1 MNSIKQITPALVI
14 VGILNTSKTLP
25 RGLNSDNQI
34 ILSSLIVT
42 FVVHYF
48 KCQKGKE
55 LGLDEEAQAEPV
67 RRSKNDTHD
76 IEGTETVHTTVPK
89 RSVDPRCIP
98 KPFVLAPLP
107 SSISQKRITALKN

>member
-1 MNSIKQITPALVI
+1 MHLNSIKQITPALVI

-55 LGLDEEAQAEPV
+55 LGLDEEAHAEPV
-67 RRSKNDTHD
+67 RRSKNDCSLVTQ
-76 IEGTETVHTTVPK
+76 
-89 RSVDPRCIP
+89 C
-98 KPFVLAPLP
+98 
-107 SSISQKRITALKN
+107 RINLGHCRVGRILWMQQYKQDAFHIALSLIIK